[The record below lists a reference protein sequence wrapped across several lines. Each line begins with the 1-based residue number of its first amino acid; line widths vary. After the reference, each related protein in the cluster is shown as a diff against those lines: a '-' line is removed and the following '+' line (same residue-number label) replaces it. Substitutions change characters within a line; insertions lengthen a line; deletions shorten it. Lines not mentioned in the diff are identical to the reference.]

1 MKIIN
6 TLSARIEEALVA
18 AGAPK
23 NSDAILTNSKNPDFG
38 DYQANGV
45 MSAAKNLKTNPR
57 ELAAK
62 VIEHLEVADIAD
74 RVEVAGP
81 GFINIF
87 LKKSWLAEQL
97 LAANGSAFN
106 LIEKETLVEKVVI
119 DYSGPNLAKE
129 MHVGHLRSTIIGD
142 AVANVLEL
150 LGNEVIRQNHVGDWG
165 TQFGMLITL
174 LAEQENQEKQL
185 VLSDLE
191 QFYRAAKLRFDEDKD
206 FATRARQ
213 NVVALQSGD
222 AHCLKLWQTF
232 TKQSLAHCFDIYSR
246 LGVTLNEAHT
256 YAESAY
262 NPMLSK
268 VIESLAEKK
277 LLKESEGAQCVFL
290 DGFETKDGTPLPI
303 IVQKTDGGF
312 LYATTDLAAIRY
324 RCEKLHA
331 NRILYFV
338 DIRQSLHFKQMFQLS
353 KLVGFADEQ
362 VSLEH
367 MPFGTMLGEDKRP
380 FKTRSGDLVKLEDLL
395 NEAEI
400 RAYDLVNEKQAELA
414 EDEKKRIARQVG
426 IGAVKY
432 ADLSKNRTSD
442 YVFSWESMLSFEGNT
457 APYLQYAYARVQSIF
472 RKFSEQN
479 IGNGS
484 EYTQPNTL
492 TLNEDAERKLA
503 LKILQVNDVLV
514 SVAKG
519 GFPHFLCEYLFE
531 LTQAYMS
538 FYEQCSVLNADN
550 AQLVQMRLYLCQLTA
565 STLKLGLDVL
575 GIETP
580 ESM

>member
-1 MKIIN
+1 L
-6 TLSARIEEALVA
+6 LSANGDAL
-18 AGAPK
+18 
-23 NSDAILTNSKNPDFG
+23 
-38 DYQANGV
+38 
-45 MSAAKNLKTNPR
+45 NL
-57 ELAAK
+57 
-62 VIEHLEVADIAD
+62 VD
-74 RVEVAGP
+74 
-81 GFINIF
+81 
-87 LKKSWLAEQL
+87 
-97 LAANGSAFN
+97 
-106 LIEKETLVEKVVI
+106 KEDNKDKVVV

-142 AVANVLEL
+142 AVANVLDL
-150 LGNEVIRQNHVGDWG
+150 LGHEVIRQNHVGDWG

-174 LAEQENQEKQL
+174 LAELAEQKKQKQEL
-185 VLSDLE
+185 ILSDLAE
-191 QFYRAAKLRFDEDKD
+191 FYRAAKLRFDDDTD
-206 FATRARQ
+206 FETRARQ

-222 AHCLKLWQTF
+222 SHCLNLWKKF
-232 TKQSLAHCFDIYSR
+232 TDQSLAHCFEIYKR
-246 LGVTLNEAHT
+246 LGVALNKTHI

-262 NPMLSK
+262 NPVLASIISDLS
-268 VIESLAEKK
+268 EKN

-290 DGFETKDGTPLPI
+290 EGFETKDGTPLPV
-303 IVQKTDGGF
+303 IVQKSDGGF

-324 RCEKLHA
+324 RTEKLEA
-331 NRILYFV
+331 TRILYFV
-338 DIRQSLHFKQMFQLS
+338 DIRQSLHFKQIFQLAR
-353 KLVGFADEQ
+353 LANFANDE

-400 RAYDLVNEKQAELA
+400 RAFQLVSEKQSELV
-414 EDEKKRIARQVG
+414 EEEKKRIARQVG

-442 YVFSWESMLSFEGNT
+442 YVFSWESMWSFEGNT
-457 APYLQYAYARVQSIF
+457 APYLQYAYARVKSIF
-472 RKFSEQN
+472 RKFSEE
-479 IGNGS
+479 GG
-484 EYTQPNTL
+484 EYLQPAYL
-492 TLNEDAERKLA
+492 EINEDAERKLS

-514 SVAKG
+514 SVARG

-538 FYEQCSVLNADN
+538 FYEQCSVLNAEDPD
-550 AQLVQMRLYLCQLTA
+550 LVQMRLYLCKLTA
-565 STLKLGLDVL
+565 STLKLGLDIL

>member
-1 MKIIN
+1 MKIQS
-6 TLSARIEEALVA
+6 TLSAHIEKALA
-18 AGAPK
+18 LAGAPAG
-23 NSDAILTNSKNPDFG
+23 SEALLSVSKNPDFG

-45 MSAAKNLKTNPR
+45 MSVAKKLKQNPR
-57 ELAAK
+57 DLAAK
-62 VIEHLEVADIAD
+62 VLDHLQLADIAEK
-74 RVEVAGP
+74 VEVAGP

-87 LKKSWLAEQL
+87 LNKTWLANQL
-97 LAANGSAFN
+97 LSAQGEAKQ
-106 LIEKETLVEKVVI
+106 LIEAESKHEIVVV

-142 AVANVLEL
+142 ALANTLEL
-150 LGNEVIRQNHVGDWG
+150 LGNKVIRQNHVGDWG

-174 LAEQENQEKQL
+174 LAEQEKQQEQF
-185 VLSDLE
+185 VLADLE
-191 QFYRAAKLRFDEDKD
+191 QFYRAAKLRFDEDEN
-206 FATRARQ
+206 FAARARQ

-232 TKQSLAHCFDIYSR
+232 TDQSLAHCFTIYSR
-246 LGVTLNEAHT
+246 LGVALNKTHT

-262 NPMLSK
+262 NPDLPT
-268 VIESLAEKK
+268 IIAELAEKK
-277 LLKESEGAQCVFL
+277 LLKQSEGALCVFL
-290 DGFETKDGTPLPI
+290 EGFESKDGTPLPV
-303 IVQKTDGGF
+303 IVQKSDGGF

-324 RCEKLHA
+324 RTHKLQA

-338 DIRQSLHFKQMFQLS
+338 DIRQSLHFKQMFQLA
-353 KLVGFADEQ
+353 KLAGFANEQ
-362 VSLEH
+362 ISLEH

-395 NEAEI
+395 NEAES
-400 RAYDLVNEKQAELA
+400 RAYDLVNEKQPTLSN
-414 EDEKKRIARQVG
+414 DEKKRIARQVG

-472 RKFSEQN
+472 RKLAEQ
-479 IGNGS
+479 GGQ
-484 EYTQPNTL
+484 YLLPNTL
-492 TLNEDAERKLA
+492 LLNEDAERKLA

-538 FYEQCSVLNADN
+538 FYEQCPVLTAEDKD
-550 AQLVQMRLYLCQLTA
+550 LVQMRLYLCRLTA